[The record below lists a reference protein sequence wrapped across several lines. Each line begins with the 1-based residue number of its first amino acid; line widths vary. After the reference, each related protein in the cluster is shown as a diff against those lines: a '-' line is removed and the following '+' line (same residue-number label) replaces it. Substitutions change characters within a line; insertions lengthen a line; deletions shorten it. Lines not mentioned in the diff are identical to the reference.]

1 MACAGDKP
9 VELLFQQVKCCVLL
23 DWFNSIP
30 LREVAKVAQQPQYQ
44 TWSDSDSGSLS
55 YKTEAHTDPQDHQ
68 QPLLHTL
75 LSSVERPVSLGLHQ
89 TSVFGA
95 TNSPWT
101 PMTPAP
107 ALAPAGPSSPPGG
120 ASYSLFSPS
129 AWPPPSLLS
138 PQASPRAPGP
148 APPPLS
154 QAGGNQPSPLER
166 LLLQNPDK

>member
-89 TSVFGA
+89 TSAFGS

-107 ALAPAGPSSPPGG
+107 ALAPASPPG
-120 ASYSLFSPS
+120 ASYSLFAPS

-148 APPPLS
+148 AAPSPLS
-154 QAGGNQPSPLER
+154 QAGANQPSPLER